1 VKEINL
7 KNRER
12 LNKIFVFLIFFYYLY
27 LKMKEVMYKKDIKT
41 LIKGL
46 SEEQKDKL
54 LYFLISNFRNHPND
68 QSFGKQMR
76 LDMRKELAHL

>member
-1 VKEINL
+1 MVNVKCVVKEINL

-54 LYFLISNFRNHPND
+54 LYF
-68 QSFGKQMR
+68 
-76 LDMRKELAHL
+76 

>member
-1 VKEINL
+1 
-7 KNRER
+7 
-12 LNKIFVFLIFFYYLY
+12 
-27 LKMKEVMYKKDIKT
+27 MYKKDIKT

-46 SEEQKDKL
+46 SDEQKDKL